1 MKQQKKSWVK
11 TLLSFAEPCKG
22 KMILSVL
29 CAIFSVAG
37 GFIPFWAVYKILLL
51 FINRTA
57 TGNDI
62 LLWCLVG
69 IGRSE
74 ERRVGKECRSRWSPY
89 H

>member
-57 TGNDI
+57 TGNYI
-62 LLWCLVG
+62 LLARLFLEAPT
-69 IGRSE
+69 SL
-74 ERRVGKECRSRWSPY
+74 
-89 H
+89 

>member
-51 FINRTA
+51 HW
-57 TGNDI
+57 
-62 LLWCLVG
+62 L
-69 IGRSE
+69 
-74 ERRVGKECRSRWSPY
+74 
-89 H
+89 